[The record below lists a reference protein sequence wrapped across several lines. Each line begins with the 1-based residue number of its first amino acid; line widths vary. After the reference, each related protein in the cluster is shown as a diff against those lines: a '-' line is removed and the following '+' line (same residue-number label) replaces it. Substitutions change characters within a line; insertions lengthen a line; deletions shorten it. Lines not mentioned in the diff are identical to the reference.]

1 MKAEI
6 NIQIQS
12 PHAKEIINSLK
23 VDNINIP
30 QDMQIDMSYNENFAN
45 IKIIMEIS
53 SPKDILTLRNT
64 ADEILEHANLIINL
78 LENKRIA

>member
-1 MKAEI
+1 MKVEVD
-6 NIQIQS
+6 IQIQS
-12 PHAKEIINSLK
+12 QYAKEIINSLK

-30 QDMQIDMSYNENFAN
+30 QGMQIDMNYNGNYAN

-53 SPKDILTLRNT
+53 SFKDILTLRNT

>member
-1 MKAEI
+1 
-6 NIQIQS
+6 
-12 PHAKEIINSLK
+12 
-23 VDNINIP
+23 
-30 QDMQIDMSYNENFAN
+30 
-45 IKIIMEIS
+45 MEIS

>member
-1 MKAEI
+1 LKAEI
-6 NIQIQS
+6 NIQIQR

-30 QDMQIDMSYNENFAN
+30 QGMQIDMNYNENFAN

>member
-1 MKAEI
+1 MRAEI
-6 NIQIQS
+6 SIQIQNRY
-12 PHAKEIINSLK
+12 AKEIINSLK

-30 QDMQIDMSYNENFAN
+30 KGMEIEMNYNENCAD
-45 IKIIMEIS
+45 IKISMEIS

-64 ADEILEHANLIINL
+64 ADEILEHANLAINI

>member
-6 NIQIQS
+6 SIQIQNQY
-12 PHAKEIINSLK
+12 AKEIINSLK

-30 QDMQIDMSYNENFAN
+30 KGMEIEMNYNENHAN
-45 IKIIMEIS
+45 IKITMEIL

-64 ADEILEHANLIINL
+64 ADEILEHANLVINL